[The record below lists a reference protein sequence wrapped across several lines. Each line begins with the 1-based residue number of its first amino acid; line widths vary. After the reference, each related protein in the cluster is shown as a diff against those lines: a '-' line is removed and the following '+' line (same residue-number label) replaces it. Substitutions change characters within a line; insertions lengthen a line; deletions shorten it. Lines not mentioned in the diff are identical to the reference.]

1 MTAATTR
8 ATKPILTAAAAR
20 AGVDAAVDRAAEL
33 GLAVPVTVVDDG
45 GTPKAL
51 ARMDGA
57 PLVSVETARLKA
69 YSAAAIG
76 IATDDFFAAISGD
89 ASAVASFGTRPGLAL
104 IAGGL
109 PLTVDGVLVGGVGVA
124 GAMTGAE
131 DRAIA
136 EAARAAASG

>member
-1 MTAATTR
+1 M
-8 ATKPILTAAAAR
+8 
-20 AGVDAAVDRAAEL
+20 DAALAKAGEM
-33 GLAVPVTVVDDG
+33 GLAVTVVVVDDG

-51 ARMDGA
+51 ERMDGA

-76 IATDDFFAAISGD
+76 VATDDFFAAISSD
-89 ASAVASFGTRPGLAL
+89 PSAVASFSTRPGLAL
-104 IAGGL
+104 IAGGI

-124 GAMTGAE
+124 GAMTEAE

-136 EAARAAASG
+136 EVAAAAAG

>member
-33 GLAVPVTVVDDG
+33 GLAVTVTVVDDG

>member
-1 MTAATTR
+1 MTTGPTR
-8 ATKPILTAAAAR
+8 ASKPVLTVAAAR
-20 AGVDAAVDRAAEL
+20 ACVDAALAKAAER
-33 GLAVPVTVVDDG
+33 GLAVTVTVVDDG

-76 IATDDFFAAISGD
+76 VATDEFAAAIAGD
-89 ASAVASFGTRPGLAL
+89 PSALASFGSRPGLAL
-104 IAGGL
+104 IAGGI
-109 PLTVDGVLVGGVGVA
+109 PLTVEGVLVGGVGVA

-131 DRAIA
+131 DRVI
-136 EAARAAASG
+136 AAAAAAAAID

>member
-1 MTAATTR
+1 MSSTKPYLTAETARAVVEAAVAKAATMSLAIT
-8 ATKPILTAAAAR
+8 
-20 AGVDAAVDRAAEL
+20 VD
-33 GLAVPVTVVDDG
+33 VVDDG
-45 GTPKAL
+45 GVPKAM

-76 IATDDFFAAISGD
+76 IATDEFFTAISGD
-89 ASAVASFGTRPGLAL
+89 AAAVASFGTRPGLAL
-104 IAGGL
+104 VAGGV
-109 PLTVDGVLVGGVGVA
+109 PLTAEGVVIGGVGVA

-136 EAARAAASG
+136 EAAVAR